1 MKIIFIEEAAN
12 LGGARIATVDLVA
25 NLNRE
30 NGVSA
35 KILDISG
42 TCKPF
47 LDYCEEKNV
56 ECNIIAKLNRPLIV
70 SSPSL
75 FQRIGNALRLAGRI
89 IKVRKKLRAI
99 LKHESPDY
107 IILNGYRRLLYLW
120 GIKTEADICFYA
132 HGWYIPQQISRFQKY
147 LLSTVPTK
155 FLCVSEATKHAVY
168 ANGFLPLD
176 SIHVVHNGIDISAL
190 KKEIAYLPDTANCF
204 KILHCGGFT
213 SGKSQLVSVEIARA
227 LKQHKFKFKLI
238 FTGIIYA
245 HKESRQYYE
254 SVVNKVAE
262 YGLENDVIFI
272 VGKSNV
278 IDYFRACDVL
288 IHPSET
294 EGLPLVV
301 MEAMALHKPVI
312 ANSVG
317 GVTDYILNGYTGFLP
332 RHNCITDY
340 ADTIM
345 RLAHDCNL
353 YDYIVSNAYELVSEH
368 FTVDV
373 QLNSLLSILRKK
385 DGEKE
390 SKRNNTIL

>member
-1 MKIIFIEEAAN
+1 MRIIFIEEAAN

-25 NLNRE
+25 HLNRVS
-30 NGVSA
+30 GVSA

-56 ECNIIAKLNRPLIV
+56 ECKIVSKLDGPLII
-70 SSPSL
+70 SSPSPI
-75 FQRIGNALRLAGRI
+75 QRIVSALRLVGRI
-89 IKVRKKLRAI
+89 VIVRKKLRAI
-99 LKHESPDY
+99 LERESPDY
-107 IILNGYRRLLYLW
+107 IVLNGYRRLLYLW
-120 GIKTEADICFYA
+120 GVKSKSEVCFYA
-132 HGWYIPQQISRFQKY
+132 HGWYIPQQISMFQKY
-147 LLSTVPTK
+147 LLRTVPTK
-155 FLCVSEATKHAVY
+155 FICVSEATKHAVY
-168 ANGFLPLD
+168 ANRFLPLN
-176 SIHVVHNGIDISAL
+176 SIYVVHNGIDISAL
-190 KKEIAYLPDTANCF
+190 RKDVASIPESANCF
-204 KILHCGGFT
+204 KILHSGGFT

-227 LKQHKFKFKLI
+227 LKQRKFKFKLI

-262 YGLENDVIFI
+262 YGLENDVLFI

-278 IDYFRACDVL
+278 IDYFRASDVL

-332 RHNCITDY
+332 SHDGISEY
-340 ADTIM
+340 ADTII
-345 RLAHDCNL
+345 RLAHDREL
-353 YDYIVSNAYELVSEH
+353 YNYIASNAYDLVAKH

-373 QLNSLLSILRKK
+373 QLKSLLNVFNGK
-385 DGEKE
+385 DGK
-390 SKRNNTIL
+390 